1 MSLTP
6 KDRAIKGKVEKH
18 QQKLAPDAVN
28 MSMDLPADRLANVPP
43 RSRDI
48 MDEQFPTDRLD
59 AKDERDK
66 IMDAKMRLTV
76 PGQPGVTPFGK
87 MTLSDADLKWLE
99 KKQKA
104 VEAANFQQW
113 FATWFDRANPA
124 DKAKARKLCPNFYT
138 QREDLLKRQCHN
150 LFDVAKIKL
159 NGIES
164 YSDLLKQYE
173 LETGRLD
180 VGPLKHLLNPEDD
193 PEKLNA
199 QGKFRRGL
207 LSPWRVFGEEAYPVF
222 AGLSGVDERTHQQG
236 EWSNRNFN
244 APGSVQL
251 GAQTGFPPF
260 NSNETN
266 QKTGEWWQLLQQTP

>member
-1 MSLTP
+1 MSLTS

-28 MSMDLPADRLANVPP
+28 MAMNEPADRLANVPP
-43 RSRDI
+43 RARDV
-48 MDEQFPTDRLD
+48 MDEQFPTDRLT

-113 FATWFDRANPA
+113 FAQWFDRANPA
-124 DKAKARKLCPNFYT
+124 DKAKAKKLCPNFYT
-138 QREDLLKRQCHN
+138 QREDLLKRQCKN

-173 LETGRLD
+173 LESGRLD
-180 VGPLKHLLNPEDD
+180 VGPLNHLLNPESD
-193 PEKLNA
+193 PQNSNS

-207 LSPWRVFGEEAYPVF
+207 LSPWRVFGEEAYPLDGRTGVYQRGYEQ
-222 AGLSGVDERTHQQG
+222 ASWSG
-236 EWSNRNFN
+236 RNFDV
-244 APGSVQL
+244 AGTVEL

-260 NSNETN
+260 NSQETN
-266 QKTGEWWQLLQQTP
+266 QKTGQWWQLLQQTP

>member
-1 MSLTP
+1 MSLTS

-28 MSMDLPADRLANVPP
+28 MAMDLPADRLANVPP
-43 RSRDI
+43 RARDV
-48 MDEQFPTDRLD
+48 MDEQFPTDRLS

-87 MTLSDADLKWLE
+87 MTLTDADLKWLE

-113 FATWFDRANPA
+113 FAQWFDRANPA
-124 DKAKARKLCPNFYT
+124 DKAKAKKLCPNFYT
-138 QREDLLKRQCHN
+138 QREDLLKRQCKN

-173 LETGRLD
+173 LESGRLD
-180 VGPLKHLLNPEDD
+180 VGPLNHLLNPESD
-193 PEKLNA
+193 PGNVNGR
-199 QGKFRRGL
+199 GKFRRGL
-207 LSPWRVFGEEAYPVF
+207 LSPWRVFGEEAYPSA
-222 AGLSGVDERTHQQG
+222 AGFTGVDERGVQQQA
-236 EWSNRNFN
+236 WSERAYNNDGTIR
-244 APGSVQL
+244 L